1 MSGKAKFKYA
11 LAPVLLSGQWAHD
24 ALLGELADQNS
35 LVAAQERRIDAF
47 TAQLAATT
55 AQWAAVTHAGGA
67 LALERLALLGRYGGD
82 QARQLEQARAAL
94 VELVARRED
103 LREQVM
109 QSRRRLDAFE
119 RHRDQLEQAFVQ
131 ALASAECKAADDH
144 WNMRKQEKAA

>member
-1 MSGKAKFKYA
+1 MSGKAKFKYP

-55 AQWAAVTHAGGA
+55 AQWAAVTLAGGA

-94 VELVARRED
+94 VELVALEC
-103 LREQVM
+103 V
-109 QSRRRLDAFE
+109 E

-131 ALASAECKAADDH
+131 ALASAECKVADDH